1 MITKLTSV
9 EEVEQRSKFSGFVFQ
24 FYRFGPFG
32 KLSGWRKQFVCLAPT
47 GGEAA
52 DGLSLLFFTP
62 EAGNNLQVRFRTELA
77 LEQGCEARENF
88 DPTRDHTFLVITSKQ
103 QLRLQATSG
112 ARATA
117 GWARCPPSSRS
128 RWARA
133 CWSRRR
139 SCCGWAPRGRAG
151 RGVRGDRGGGGGQLP
166 RLDRVAEARLPL
178 QLLRGACVRR
188 GRTLDIECDQ
198 QSTRDDWVSAL
209 GAFLA
214 GGERE
219 VPRMRQETLSAP
231 SVDLDELVEQS
242 RRLRPPPRAG
252 AKKNTLEANGAEFF
266 KAETAPRGPV
276 SREDMDLVLT
286 HPKFRHDKRA
296 FELVEYAPAAF
307 RELRNGWGVT
317 DTRLLESV
325 GALSG
330 DGAVGDGKS
339 GMLFFFSAD
348 RHFVLKTVKPNEMQV
363 LSDFLRAYIRHML
376 DNPDSLI
383 CRFFGLYTFKFP
395 GQQSINLV
403 CMQNSFD
410 TRLVLHEKYDLK
422 GSTRNR
428 WCTPR
433 FGAVLKDLN
442 FGTSKLFL
450 DAADRLALLEQCER
464 DTLLMEQFNV
474 MDYSLLLGVHKAEP
488 DEKGRRNLV
497 LLAMANQLEPE
508 HVKPTRWQR
517 DFGGVEGF
525 NPDSQAPEVY
535 IMCVIDLLQAYDLG
549 KKAENLIKSQ
559 LTEVVSEIS
568 SVNPRTYRARF
579 LAYLA
584 KIIVGTPGQNAQI
597 QAQRKEIKLRVFAN
611 AGGRPTTVPRA
622 PAPQAA
628 VRPMLP
634 ARASAM
640 PRLPL
645 SRAAGGGSLDE
656 DQLKTEI
663 QRAVLEAQETKAH
676 MDSGGGESYTE
687 QLEDGTEITILD
699 NGGFIQRSPNGTVIH
714 MAPDG
719 SKTQTDPDGSTIHVS
734 AEGEITCR
742 LPDGTEIVH
751 LDDVDTNVVDLQR
764 NPTAAPSRRGRTD
777 ADPAQPGRARIETY
791 PNGDSAPSSPTAW
804 SWSRWAR
811 ARPTRGTRTRSSP
824 PSPTAACCQE
834 DKSDGMIIRTFA
846 DHSELHTFPDGT
858 VIEHLPSGYSKQ
870 TNRDDT
876 VIETFPDGRVVQTD
890 RHGKVVL
897 ESNI

>member
-112 ARATA
+112 GARDRWVGALSTEFQKQV
-117 GWARCPPSSRS
+117 GSSLLEQKTELLRLGAYGFTWH
-128 RWARA
+128 RPDGEAL
-133 CWSRRR
+133 
-139 SCCGWAPRGRAG
+139 
-151 RGVRGDRGGGGGQLP
+151 GGQ
-166 RLDRVAEARLPL
+166 RLICVGSDPTVL
-178 QLLRGACVRR
+178 QLGDGPGVEFAEIEAVEAGNFHASTASLKRAFHFNCFVVLLRR

-266 KAETAPRGPV
+266 KQKYQMKTDFPYSQCISQALAFALGQPGSTSKTAPRGPV

-307 RELRNGWGVT
+307 RELRNGWGVP

-525 NPDSQAPEVY
+525 NPDSQAPECTSCAS
-535 IMCVIDLLQAYDLG
+535 MSCVCI
-549 KKAENLIKSQ
+549 
-559 LTEVVSEIS
+559 
-568 SVNPRTYRARF
+568 
-579 LAYLA
+579 
-584 KIIVGTPGQNAQI
+584 
-597 QAQRKEIKLRVFAN
+597 
-611 AGGRPTTVPRA
+611 
-622 PAPQAA
+622 
-628 VRPMLP
+628 
-634 ARASAM
+634 
-640 PRLPL
+640 
-645 SRAAGGGSLDE
+645 
-656 DQLKTEI
+656 
-663 QRAVLEAQETKAH
+663 
-676 MDSGGGESYTE
+676 
-687 QLEDGTEITILD
+687 
-699 NGGFIQRSPNGTVIH
+699 
-714 MAPDG
+714 
-719 SKTQTDPDGSTIHVS
+719 
-734 AEGEITCR
+734 
-742 LPDGTEIVH
+742 
-751 LDDVDTNVVDLQR
+751 
-764 NPTAAPSRRGRTD
+764 
-777 ADPAQPGRARIETY
+777 
-791 PNGDSAPSSPTAW
+791 
-804 SWSRWAR
+804 
-811 ARPTRGTRTRSSP
+811 
-824 PSPTAACCQE
+824 
-834 DKSDGMIIRTFA
+834 
-846 DHSELHTFPDGT
+846 
-858 VIEHLPSGYSKQ
+858 
-870 TNRDDT
+870 
-876 VIETFPDGRVVQTD
+876 
-890 RHGKVVL
+890 
-897 ESNI
+897 